1 MRVQATEDTFGFAT
15 GLLDQLI
22 ASRTARAANSR
33 KRSAFDGASTWRPEL
48 AFESAKAP
56 RLTPALFARINL
68 RYPDICDRVLALHA
82 RGYGMEDIQ
91 SRVSMYAGE
100 PIPAAFVKA
109 ALADLETEALEWA
122 RRPLEPSYPIVI
134 FERMRVRW
142 RDRTGA
148 QNRNCHF
155 AIGFNAHGPKEVLGF
170 WLEKNDE
177 RDHWNDALGD
187 LRDRGVDDIIYF
199 AGSGTG
205 ASTALAQVFPAA
217 LAIPHVGDLVRQSQ
231 DLSTCKNRCTIAK
244 ALRPVHGAVSQA
256 EAAVHL
262 EEFAASELGGR
273 NPSIV
278 SIWRRHWNDLEAFFA
293 ISPEVRCVMT
303 STFAAD
309 GLRRGLK
316 HALARRRHVSSASET
331 TTLMYLVA
339 RDARRNWKRPQ
350 REWHAAKG
358 QLAMQFPDR
367 FF

>member
-1 MRVQATEDTFGFAT
+1 MRVQTAEDTFGFAT

-22 ASRTARAANSR
+22 ASRTAGVAKGR
-33 KRSAFDGASTWRPEL
+33 KRFAFDGASSWRPEL

-56 RLTPALFARINL
+56 RLTPALFARVNL
-68 RYPDICDRVLALHA
+68 RHPDICDRILALHA
-82 RGYGMEDIQ
+82 RGHDLADIQ

-100 PIPAAFVKA
+100 AIPAAFVKA
-109 ALADLETEALEWA
+109 ALADLETEAGEWS

-142 RDRTGA
+142 RDRSGA
-148 QNRNCHF
+148 HNRNCHF
-155 AIGFNAHGPKEVLGF
+155 ALGFNAHGPKEVLGF
-170 WLEKNDE
+170 WFEKSDE
-177 RDHWNDALGD
+177 RGHWNDALDD
-187 LRDRGVDDIIYF
+187 LRDRGVEDIIYVV
-199 AGSGTG
+199 GSGTG
-205 ASTALAQVFPAA
+205 ASTALARAFPAA
-217 LAIPHVGDLVRQSQ
+217 SAVPHVGDLVRQSQ

-244 ALRPVHGAVSQA
+244 ALRPVHGAASAA
-256 EAAVHL
+256 EAAANL
-262 EEFAASELGGR
+262 EAFAASELGRR

-278 SIWRRHWNDLEAFFA
+278 AIWRRHWSDLEPFFA

-303 STFAAD
+303 STFAVD

-316 HALARRRHVSSASET
+316 HALARRKHVSSSSET
-331 TTLMYLVA
+331 ATLMYLVA
-339 RDARRNWKRPQ
+339 RDARRVWKRPQ